1 MRVSALPVSVRRPLR
16 CSVAAAAILSLT
28 AAAAAVSLLAPS
40 ARAQDVPTVLHA
52 FTGGATDGAS
62 PVGAL
67 ILGPDGAFYGTTTYG
82 GATRNGTVFRL
93 AADGTFS
100 VLYSFGGGL
109 NGGEP
114 TAALVLGADG
124 NFYGTTQFGG
134 ANNQGT
140 LFRLT
145 PTGVQSVLVDFGA
158 GGIGEQP
165 VSSLVLG
172 PDGSLYGTAQ
182 YGGRYGDG
190 TVFQYTAAGALNVL
204 YDFGGDDGVQPVSAL
219 TFGPDGNLYGT
230 TEYGGYSGNGTVF
243 QITTA
248 GDLTVLH
255 DFRNGDGVYPQGALT
270 LLPGST
276 TFYGTASEGGANGYG
291 TVFEITTAGMFTKLH
306 DFTGADGNYS
316 QAALTYASDGNFY
329 GTTFNGGT
337 LRGNGTLYELTPAGE
352 FTSLFAL
359 NSATGENPAAP
370 LLQGADGALYGTAY
384 SAGNTGVSDGT
395 VFRLDVGA
403 PAPGSGTQA
412 TTFFTGQTLL
422 GNGVYY
428 LAFPNGN
435 YFGYYSY
442 LSDPNYIYHFDL
454 GYEYVFNANDGKDG
468 VYFYDFASSTFFY
481 TSPTFPFPYLYD
493 FSLNTVLYY
502 YPNPNL
508 AGHYT
513 TNPRYFYDFAI
524 GQIITK

>member
-1 MRVSALPVSVRRPLR
+1 MPAPAPSVFVRRPFR
-16 CSVAAAAILSLT
+16 RSVAAATILGLT
-28 AAAAAVSLLAPS
+28 AAVSLPATS

-82 GATRNGTVFRL
+82 GTARNGTVFRL

-109 NGGEP
+109 SGGEP

-134 ANNQGT
+134 AYNEGT
-140 LFRLT
+140 LFQVT
-145 PTGVQSVLVDFGA
+145 PAGGEAVLVDFGGDFGA
-158 GGIGEQP
+158 QP
-165 VSSLVLG
+165 VSSLVQDAAG
-172 PDGSLYGTAQ
+172 NFYGTTQ
-182 YGGRYGDG
+182 FGGTYGDG
-190 TVFQYTAAGALNVL
+190 TVFQYTATGSFNVL
-204 YDFGGDDGVQPVSAL
+204 YAFGGDDGVQPISAL
-219 TFGPDGNLYGT
+219 AFGPDGNLYGT
-230 TEYGGYSGNGTVF
+230 TEYGGYYDNGTVF
-243 QITTA
+243 QITTT
-248 GDLTVLH
+248 GSLTVLH
-255 DFRNGDGVYPQGALT
+255 DFRNGDGVSPQGALT

-291 TVFEITTAGMFTKLH
+291 TVFEITTAGTFTKLH

-337 LRGNGTLYELTPAGE
+337 LQGNGTLYELTPAGG
-352 FTSLFAL
+352 FTSLADL
-359 NSATGENPAAP
+359 TLATGENPAAP

-384 SAGNTGVSDGT
+384 SAGNTGFNDGT

-403 PAPGSGTQA
+403 PAPGTQPS
-412 TTFFTGQTLL
+412 FFAGQTLL
-422 GNGVYY
+422 GSGVYY

-435 YFGYYSY
+435 VFGYYSY
-442 LSDPNYIYHFDL
+442 LSDPNYLYHFDL
-454 GYEYVFNANDGKDG
+454 GYEYVFNADDGVGG
-468 VYFYDFASSTFFY
+468 VYFYDFASSDFFY

-493 FSLNTVLYY
+493 FGLKAFLYY
-502 YPNPNL
+502 FPNSSLP
-508 AGHYT
+508 GHYT
-513 TNPRYFYDFAI
+513 TNPRYFYDFAT
-524 GQIITK
+524 GQVITK